1 MENPYI
7 NSLLEREEIQFYIN
21 SYLDLVIKKN
31 QTTEKYRN
39 LPKTELLRLYE
50 LINLK
55 KSNLSKRERDVVI
68 YFAEKEINKK

>member
-31 QTTEKYRN
+31 PTTEKYRN